1 MAREAARH
9 QEPSLAVPLLPCPP
23 QTPGVTAAPEG
34 PGGPVTSRPPR
45 TQALAP
51 LLVPAAAA
59 CEDLHPQQPIG
70 RVLRKFR
77 DLGFYQKHLPM
88 KTPPQILNCHVVHL
102 KLLLLNSVKEP
113 PPIEQATSS
122 CPWARQGLHKEPG
135 GARGTA
141 AQERGLSAGQI
152 AQRPS
157 GRPPRPAPP
166 RPPQACPRPQLPAPT
181 QHWTRESCAC
191 LQGWWLP
198 CWCAGLTDRDRRK
211 TEVRGCT
218 PLTA

>member
-51 LLVPAAAA
+51 PLVPAAAA

-113 PPIEQATSS
+113 PP
-122 CPWARQGLHKEPG
+122 PLNRQLAHVRGRGRGCTRSLG
-135 GARGTA
+135 GPAGR
-141 AQERGLSAGQI
+141 RPRSAGCLQD
-152 AQRPS
+152 RSPS
-157 GRPPRPAPP
+157 GPAAARPAPP
-166 RPPQACPRPQLPAPT
+166 PQASPGVPTASAPSTHPALDTGKLCVSAGVVAAVLVRRPHRP
-181 QHWTRESCAC
+181 
-191 LQGWWLP
+191 
-198 CWCAGLTDRDRRK
+198 
-211 TEVRGCT
+211 
-218 PLTA
+218 